1 MMNFFNMFGAQGN
14 RMQQMMQQL
23 QQDPRSMIQ
32 KAGVQ
37 IPEEM
42 IGNPQEMVMHL
53 INSGQVS
60 SPMMQRIMPMIQ
72 QMNGKM

>member
-1 MMNFFNMFGAQGN
+1 MINFFNMFGAQGN

-72 QMNGKM
+72 QMKGR

>member
-1 MMNFFNMFGAQGN
+1 MNLFNMFGAQGN
-14 RMQQMMQQL
+14 KMQQMIQQL

-32 KAGVQ
+32 QAGLQ
-37 IPEEM
+37 IPDEM
-42 IGNPQEMVMHL
+42 IGNPQQMVMHL
-53 INSGQVS
+53 ISSGQVS